1 MLNFSQF
8 GHWELIHSGFCVIL
22 KCLCIL
28 WASLVAQVVKNLPA
42 LWETWVRSLGW
53 KDPLEEVM
61 ATHSSTLAR
70 RIPWTEESGRLQ
82 SMGSQRVRHDRV
94 THFHMLCKVTMVQ
107 EHLLLPLH
115 QPCNQPFLQGIL
127 VPFSRK
133 WYWEAIVGPQMC
145 SFLVNVAAQL

>member
-53 KDPLEEVM
+53 KDPLEEGM
-61 ATHSSTLAR
+61 ATHSSILAR

-82 SMGSQRVRHDRV
+82 SMGSQRVRQDRV
-94 THFHMLCKVTMVQ
+94 TFTFTCFVRLLWSRSIFYFLCTNPATSHFFN
-107 EHLLLPLH
+107 EFWFPLVE
-115 QPCNQPFLQGIL
+115 NGIE
-127 VPFSRK
+127 K
-133 WYWEAIVGPQMC
+133 Q
-145 SFLVNVAAQL
+145 